1 MINNWSRHS
10 SLTVRTQRS
19 ANAFAFGDRFGDR
32 YGVST
37 VSTPC
42 EAKTVLKGAVNLA
55 SPRGHPVVDQEAHGQ
70 LSTHDLPHEVT
81 RLLGHP
87 F

>member
-19 ANAFAFGDRFGDR
+19 ANAFAFGDR

-55 SPRGHPVVDQEAHGQ
+55 SPRGHSVVAQEAHGQ
-70 LSTHDLPHEVT
+70 LSTHDFPHEVT

-87 F
+87 S